1 MPRPHKCRKICALP
15 KVISFGPLEYTPKAA
30 VQMGVDEYEVVRL
43 IDLLGMTQEQCAKRM
58 NIARTTVTR
67 IYEAARE
74 KMADVLVN
82 GKKLTIGGGEIA
94 VCDGQRPE
102 CADNENCCWRRD
114 EEEGL
119 HKRKNIGNI
128 HA

>member
-15 KVISFGPLEYTPKAA
+15 KVMSFGPLEHPLAKGET
-30 VQMGVDEYEVVRL
+30 VQLGVDEYEVIRL
-43 IDLLGMTQEQCAKRM
+43 VDLLGMTQEQCAKRM

-67 IYEAARE
+67 IYEAAR
-74 KMADVLVN
+74 KKIADSLVN
-82 GKKLTIGGGEIA
+82 GKKLSISGGEIA

-119 HKRKNIGNI
+119 HNS
-128 HA
+128 AE